1 VYNRDGTLQ
10 MFNKKSRMTWEFIL
24 KIGPSFKKEIPFIH
38 SIWMKLRFA
47 FRQRKLF
54 NEDSEFLLTK

>member
-1 VYNRDGTLQ
+1 
-10 MFNKKSRMTWEFIL
+10 MTWEFIL
-24 KIGPSFKKEIPFIH
+24 KFGPFFKQEIPFIH
-38 SIWMKLRFA
+38 SIWKKLPFA